1 MKQPLFLQALRKK
14 IGLSDQMG
22 KFFALFQRMEHDFGE
37 YCTVCIHEK
46 LYGWYKL
53 KHNSEIKDKFLP
65 SQIVS

>member
-37 YCTVCIHEK
+37 YYTVRI
-46 LYGWYKL
+46 L
-53 KHNSEIKDKFLP
+53 SLP
-65 SQIVS
+65 HTSSKMGGVN